1 MINING
7 LCFDY
12 PGKRALDHLSFN
24 IEPNT
29 ITALVGPNGA
39 GKTTL
44 LRCLAALDS
53 PTIGSIFIDGVD
65 TERFPRKIHEIVS
78 YLSDFFGLYDE
89 LTVRQSLMFFASSH
103 LCPNSLIPERIEK
116 TVDALQLR
124 EYIDVQAGKL
134 SRGLR
139 QRLAIAQTIIHQPKI
154 LILDEPASGLDP
166 ESRYNLSKLL
176 LELQKGG
183 MTLIVS
189 SHILSELEDY
199 SSNMIVLNEG
209 KLVNQSVLTKTVRE
223 LGNTVILKIEFTS
236 DATPHVHVMQQ
247 MANLIIKSVDGKF
260 ITAKFTGSSE
270 DQHTLLKALIQKDLP
285 VCGIHEVKESMQDV
299 YLNITKAKTTK
310 E

>member
-12 PGKRALDHLSFN
+12 PGKRALDHLSFS

-53 PTIGSIFIDGVD
+53 PTIGTIMIDGID
-65 TERFPRKIHEIVS
+65 TERFPRKIHERVS
-78 YLSDFFGLYDE
+78 YLSDIFGLYDE
-89 LTVRQSLMFFASSH
+89 LTVRQSLVFFASSH
-103 LCPNSLIPERIEK
+103 LCPSSVIPQRIES
-116 TVDALQLR
+116 TVDALHLR

-166 ESRYNLSKLL
+166 ESRYNLSKLFL
-176 LELQKGG
+176 DLQKSGI
-183 MTLIVS
+183 TLIVS

-199 SSNMIVLNEG
+199 CTHMIILNEG
-209 KLVNQSVLTKTVRE
+209 KLINQSVLNKTARQE
-223 LGNTVILKIEFTS
+223 
-236 DATPHVHVMQQ
+236 
-247 MANLIIKSVDGKF
+247 GK
-260 ITAKFTGSSE
+260 
-270 DQHTLLKALIQKDLP
+270 Q
-285 VCGIHEVKESMQDV
+285 SMQDV
-299 YLNITKAKTTK
+299 YLNIMKSKTNK